1 MNGQKAGHFYFAL
14 MIEDYALARQPY
26 NLGMRPRALAP
37 AFLFLSALTLL
48 FSPPGAAE
56 KFDQLK
62 ATGYVDDFAGVLI
75 PAAKAQLT
83 ALCKEVDTKAQA
95 QIAVVTI
102 HSLDGVPIEEFA
114 NRLFHRWGVGSKGE
128 NRGVLILLAVRDH
141 KYRVEVGFGLE
152 PILPD
157 GKVGG
162 FGREMVPL
170 LRQNNYGQ
178 ALLQVTSAVA
188 RVIADDRKV
197 TLDALG
203 GQKPVPAPAPALP
216 VPPQASPSTL
226 GNVLGAIFL
235 FLVVIIFLVILP
247 IVLLINFLRRLFGRR
262 GPRNGPG
269 GWWGWGSGGGGG
281 GFDGGSGGGDSG
293 DFGGFGGGD
302 SGGGGASGDW

>member
-1 MNGQKAGHFYFAL
+1 
-14 MIEDYALARQPY
+14 
-26 NLGMRPRALAP
+26 MRPRALARV
-37 AFLFLSALTLL
+37 FLYLSALTLL

-56 KFDQLK
+56 KFAQLK

-75 PAAKAQLT
+75 PAAQARLT
-83 ALCKEVDTKAQA
+83 SLCKEVDTKAQA

-102 HSLDGVPIEEFA
+102 HSLEGVPIEEFA

-178 ALLQVTSAVA
+178 ALLQVTGAVA

-203 GQKPVPAPAPALP
+203 APGPVPAPAPV
-216 VPPQASPSTL
+216 VPSAPQGSRSTL
-226 GNVLGAIFL
+226 GNVLGAIFF

-247 IVLLINFLRRLFGRR
+247 IVLLVNFFRRLFGRR
-262 GPRNGPG
+262 RPRSGPG

-281 GFDGGSGGGDSG
+281 GFGGGSGSSGGGDSG